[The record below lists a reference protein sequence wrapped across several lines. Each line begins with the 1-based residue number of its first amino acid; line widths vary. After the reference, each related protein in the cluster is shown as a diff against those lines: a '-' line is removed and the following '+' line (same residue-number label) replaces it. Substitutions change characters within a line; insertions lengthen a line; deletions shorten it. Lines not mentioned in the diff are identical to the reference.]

1 MILSQNLIVVVNFS
15 PRSCTVHGK
24 ICAFR
29 HNTAEYSFETAYSV
43 SGQKEKSL
51 LSKFVAA
58 GFMPKRGTIWV
69 SFFLFWFA
77 LGLFS
82 AGTFLVELPRMRRT
96 GPPPP
101 GTLSMPW
108 RQFLSQLAVWLAWAA
123 LAPVALWLRRRWPIE
138 RGALKRAIPLHLIA
152 VVLLC
157 AAHSV
162 IVVLTMWLIMQ
173 PDQPL
178 AEQQLTVLLTYF
190 WLRDLPFCALFYGLI
205 LGIGSALDYYG
216 QFRERQLRASQL
228 EAQLAQAQL
237 QMLKMQLHP
246 HFLFNTLNG
255 ITGLVRDNDNAAA
268 VEMLVGL
275 SNLLR
280 QTLDNAGKQ
289 EVRLGEELEWLE
301 LYLKLQQ
308 IRFSDRLQVSINAEP
323 ETLDALVPNL
333 ITQPLVENAIRHGLG
348 PRAAPGSVSLSA
360 QRAGARLELSVSD
373 DGVGLPEG
381 WHMASSKGV
390 GLLNTKARLQQLYGP
405 DFGLEVRNRKQGGV
419 EALLTIPLHTVSTF
433 DGDDQHAQ

>member
-1 MILSQNLIVVVNFS
+1 MKL
-15 PRSCTVHGK
+15 
-24 ICAFR
+24 A
-29 HNTAEYSFETAYSV
+29 
-43 SGQKEKSL
+43 GQKEKSL
-51 LSKFVAA
+51 LSNFFTA
-58 GFMPKRGTIWV
+58 GFIRKRSTIWV
-69 SFFLFWFA
+69 AFFLLWLA
-77 LGLFS
+77 LGLFTAS
-82 AGTFLVELPRMRRT
+82 MFIIEFPRLRRT
-96 GPPPP
+96 GPSP
-101 GTLSMPW
+101 GVSNIALRS
-108 RQFLSQLAVWLAWAA
+108 FLSQLTVWLAWAA
-123 LAPVALWLRRRWPIE
+123 LAPVALWLRRRWPLE
-138 RGALKRAIPLHLIA
+138 RGKLKRAIPVHLLA
-152 VVLLC
+152 VILLC

-162 IVVLTMWLIMQ
+162 TVVLTMWLIMRA
-173 PDQPL
+173 DQPL
-178 AEQQLTVLLTYF
+178 ADQQLTVWLTYF
-190 WLRDLPFCALFYGLI
+190 WVRDLPFCALFYGLI

-228 EAQLAQAQL
+228 EAQLAQAEL

-308 IRFSDRLQVSINAEP
+308 IRFSDRLKVSINAEP

-360 QRAGARLELSVSD
+360 QRANARLELSVCD

-381 WHMASSKGV
+381 WHLSSSKGV

-405 DFGLEVRNRKQGGV
+405 DFAFEVRNREQGGV

-433 DGDDQHAQ
+433 DNDDQHA

>member
-1 MILSQNLIVVVNFS
+1 MSN
-15 PRSCTVHGK
+15 
-24 ICAFR
+24 
-29 HNTAEYSFETAYSV
+29 
-43 SGQKEKSL
+43 
-51 LSKFVAA
+51 FVAA
-58 GFMPKRGTIWV
+58 GFIRKRSTIWV
-69 SFFLFWFA
+69 AFFLLWLA
-77 LGLFS
+77 LGLFT
-82 AGTFLVELPRMRRT
+82 AGTFLVELPRLRRT
-96 GPPPP
+96 GPPP
-101 GTLSMPW
+101 GLSYVAL
-108 RQFLSQLAVWLAWAA
+108 RQFLSQLTIWLVWAA
-123 LAPVALWLRRRWPIE
+123 LAPAALWLRRRWPLE
-138 RGALKRAIPLHLIA
+138 RGTLKRAIPVHLLA
-152 VVLLC
+152 VILLC
-157 AAHSV
+157 VAHSV
-162 IVVLTMWLIMQ
+162 MAVLAMRLIMQ
-173 PDQPL
+173 AEQAL
-178 AEQQLTVLLTYF
+178 IEQQLTVLLTYW

-205 LGIGSALDYYG
+205 LGIGSALDYYR

-228 EAQLAQAQL
+228 EAQLAQAEL

-360 QRAGARLELSVSD
+360 QRINARLELSVCRRWCRIARRLAHGKQQRRRFDEYESK
-373 DGVGLPEG
+373 VTTTLWAGLC
-381 WHMASSKGV
+381 V
-390 GLLNTKARLQQLYGP
+390 
-405 DFGLEVRNRKQGGV
+405 
-419 EALLTIPLHTVSTF
+419 
-433 DGDDQHAQ
+433 